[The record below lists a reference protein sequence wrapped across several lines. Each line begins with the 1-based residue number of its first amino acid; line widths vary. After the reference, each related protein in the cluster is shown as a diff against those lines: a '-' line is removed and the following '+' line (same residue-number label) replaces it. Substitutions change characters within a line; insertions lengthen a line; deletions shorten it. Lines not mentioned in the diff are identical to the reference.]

1 MGNDVV
7 CKIVEIDTIQIKMH
21 DGIVRTF
28 IDARHVLELKTILI
42 SLGTPDSNGCTYK
55 SGGGVLRIL
64 KGALVVM
71 K

>member
-1 MGNDVV
+1 
-7 CKIVEIDTIQIKMH
+7 MH